1 MNNINKYLIDTSAAR
16 AMAKA
21 AQKQAYEAFWYLLQV
36 NKGKYKLPHYVSVAL
51 NRGDTL
57 VLLKPYPE
65 EEPMHEEVH
74 LVDSAKCNIKFDIK
88 LGTYVVTT
96 KEENAFMGLFDSLQY
111 ARLEELLEIYDVI
124 VNDWNARL
132 DLIQKTEED
141 DKTNEVKIN
150 ANGCGVEVTQ
160 KNKTGDNVVSVSF

>member
-1 MNNINKYLIDTSAAR
+1 MNEINKYLINTSASK

-36 NKGKYKLPHYVSVAL
+36 NKNKYKLPRYVSVAM

-57 VLLKPYPE
+57 VLIKPDPVNN
-65 EEPMHEEVH
+65 PNHEEVH
-74 LVDSAKCNIKFDIK
+74 LVDSKECDIKFDYK
-88 LGTYVVTT
+88 HGTYVVTT
-96 KEENAFMGLFDSLQY
+96 KGENEFMCLFNSLEY
-111 ARLEELLEIYDVI
+111 ARLEELLEIYDII

-132 DLIQKTEED
+132 DLKQKTEED

-160 KNKTGDNVVSVSF
+160 KNKTGDNVVSISF